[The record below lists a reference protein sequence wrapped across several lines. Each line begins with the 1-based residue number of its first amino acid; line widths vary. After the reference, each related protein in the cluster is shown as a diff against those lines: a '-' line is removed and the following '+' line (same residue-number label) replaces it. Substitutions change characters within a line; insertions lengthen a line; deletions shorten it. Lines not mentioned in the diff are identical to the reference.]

1 LPQALADC
9 DESFRLIPGDA
20 DTFNSHA
27 LVHLKAGRF
36 AAALADYDSSL
47 KIDPKIAS
55 ALFGRG
61 VAKRR
66 LNHTSGGATPTSL
79 RPSSCRATS
88 PRSSPATAS
97 SRERRRPS

>member
-20 DTFNSHA
+20 DTFNSRA

-61 VAKRR
+61 VAKR
-66 LNHTSGGATPTSL
+66 G
-79 RPSSCRATS
+79 
-88 PRSSPATAS
+88 
-97 SRERRRPS
+97 